1 MNTMTSKG
9 YTARVEYDERDNIF
23 VGRILGIRSII
34 GFHGQTVAGLRTEFE
49 HAVKDHLADCR
60 QQGVEPA
67 G

>member
-1 MNTMTSKG
+1 VTS
-9 YTARVEYDERDNIF
+9 IF

-34 GFHGQTVAGLRTEFE
+34 SFHGQTVAGLRTEFE
-49 HAVKDHLADCR
+49 HAVKDYLADCR